1 MNIILQKY
9 KNLINELIKSYF
21 TDKIDII
28 INNFDENGN
37 INNYINL
44 LSSFDNN
51 MSIFMCNSLKN
62 LLEEIDK
69 NYCKSLERKRKYH
82 IKYKTSRT
90 ILTIFGEITYF
101 RYFYKSKVNNKCYCY
116 EHLYLKELLINISSI
131 YIIYHKFN
139 NY

>member
-21 TDKIDII
+21 TNKIDII

-69 NYCKSLERKRKYH
+69 N
-82 IKYKTSRT
+82 
-90 ILTIFGEITYF
+90 
-101 RYFYKSKVNNKCYCY
+101 
-116 EHLYLKELLINISSI
+116 
-131 YIIYHKFN
+131 
-139 NY
+139 